1 MPDLL
6 LANII
11 GARPQFIKYFP
22 LARALQRIGETSPGL
37 IEEILI
43 HTGQHYDYNM
53 SKVFF
58 DQLGIKSPD
67 YHLGIGSGSH
77 GEQTGNAIREIEKV
91 FLREKRPDMVVVYG
105 DTNSTLA
112 GALAAVKLHIPVAHI
127 EAGLRS
133 YNRKMPEEVN
143 RVLTDHASSLL
154 FCPTKTAVRNLK
166 KEGMGNIVAD
176 GTLISKQFFDTA
188 PHLADASIINTGDV
202 MYDVIRLSMKIAEEQ
217 SSVMHDLGLDGREY
231 YMLTLHRAENTDD
244 PARFSDMVDFVNDV
258 SSGKPVIFPMHPRT
272 RNIYERTSK
281 RFHELTR
288 IIDPLPYFDGLVLL
302 KNSALLMTDSG
313 GMQKEAFWLK
323 VPCVTLRDE
332 TEWLETVK
340 SGWNVFYKDYNGKHA
355 PSKSNGMVY
364 GDGNAAEKIVAT
376 VTCYLSDSDQ
386 G

>member
-1 MPDLL
+1 M
-6 LANII
+6 N
-11 GARPQFIKYFP
+11 
-22 LARALQRIGETSPGL
+22 ETASGPV
-37 IEEILI
+37 EEILI
-43 HTGQHYDYNM
+43 HTGQHYDYTM

-58 DQLGIKSPD
+58 DQLGIRSPD
-67 YHLGIGSGSH
+67 CHLGIGSGTH

-91 FLREKRPDMVVVYG
+91 FLQQKRPDMVVVYG

-133 YNRKMPEEVN
+133 YNRKMPEEIN

-154 FCPTKTAVRNLK
+154 FCPTRTAIRNLK
-166 KEGMGNIVAD
+166 KEGMGNIVAA
-176 GTLISKQFFDTA
+176 GNLISEEFFDTV
-188 PHLADASIINTGDV
+188 PRLADASVINTGDV
-202 MYDVIRLSMKIAEEQ
+202 MYDVIRLSMESAEHH
-217 SSVMHDLGLDGREY
+217 STVLRDLDLQGREY
-231 YMLTLHRAENTDD
+231 HMLTLHRAENTDD

-272 RNIYERTSK
+272 RKVYERTSK
-281 RFHELTR
+281 KFHRLTR

-332 TEWLETVK
+332 TEWVETVK

-364 GDGNAAEKIVAT
+364 GDGNAAETIVAA
-376 VTCYLSDSDQ
+376 VTCYLSHSN
-386 G
+386 